1 MNSSGKGDRPRSVDK
16 HKYDNNYKKIFGK
29 KDYGRLGERFAKELA
44 EGYQGYQG
52 YQGGKSSKIFKK
64 TY

>member
-1 MNSSGKGDRPRSVDK
+1 MSAGKGDKPRPVDK
-16 HKYDNNYKKIFGK
+16 RKYDNNYKKIFGE
-29 KDYGRLGERFAKELA
+29 KDYGQLGKKFAKELE

-52 YQGGKSSKIFKK
+52 KKSSKIFKK